1 MSGVLQDK
9 WHGRKEATLEIKQL
23 SGIRHVIFVKNLPK
37 LYGLVP
43 NIGLTVSCYLLH
55 RYGSFNLILLNIQ
68 LRNPAQS
75 EAFC

>member
-9 WHGRKEATLEIKQL
+9 WHGHKEATLEIKQL
-23 SGIRHVIFVKNLPK
+23 SGFQTCHICQK
-37 LYGLVP
+37 LAKIIWTCAKYWL
-43 NIGLTVSCYLLH
+43 NRFMLH
-55 RYGSFNLILLNIQ
+55 MYGSFNLIMLNIQ